1 MAQFWLKLSVRRVVI
16 TILLANLVGIPIIF
30 MFHKPAA
37 LHLQSILDNLNSR
50 LGMDTLTEIPQLSL
64 WEHKRLGDLLKK
76 ASMPNKTVILTPLNH
91 AWVTAGMID
100 IYFESFREGE
110 NIQELV
116 NHIVIV
122 AIDKPAY
129 DSCTQIHP
137 HCFMLRTNG
146 IDFSG
151 EKVYMTEDYLKMTWR
166 KIKFLQNV
174 LEMGYN
180 FIFSDADILWFRNP
194 FTHLVEDFDVQIA
207 VDHLTD
213 ANTGFIYV
221 LSNKRTITLFKFWYG
236 TRDIQLGI
244 HEQDNFQKM
253 LQDKSVQDIGLK
265 LRFLDVNIFSGYCQR
280 SNDLLHVC
288 TMHATCC
295 VGLGQKMGYLRSAL
309 NTWKEFKALPPHE
322 KLSKVPDWGACQQ

>member
-1 MAQFWLKLSVRRVVI
+1 MAQIQLKLGMRRVVI
-16 TILLANLVGIPIIF
+16 TALLATFAGVPIAV
-30 MFHKPAA
+30 MFHE
-37 LHLQSILDNLNSR
+37 LHLQSIDDNINSH
-50 LGMDTLTEIPQLSL
+50 LTEDTLTEIPQLSFS
-64 WEHKRLGDLLKK
+64 ERKTLGDLLKN

-91 AWVTAGMID
+91 AWVAAGMLD

-122 AIDKPAY
+122 AVDKMAY

-146 IDFSG
+146 VDFSG
-151 EKVYMTEDYLKMTWR
+151 EKVYMTEDYFKMTWR

-194 FTHLVEDFDVQIA
+194 FTHLVEDFDVQMA

-221 LSNKRTITLFKFWYG
+221 LSNKRTIMLFKFWYG

-253 LQDKSVQDIGLK
+253 LQDKSIQDIGLK
-265 LRFLDVNIFSGYCQR
+265 LRFLDVNIFSGYCQG
-280 SNDLLHVC
+280 SNNWSQIC
-288 TMHATCC
+288 TMHANCC
-295 VGLGQKMGYLRSAL
+295 IGLEQKMERLQFAL
-309 NTWKEFKALPPHE
+309 HTWNEFKAHQMKSL
-322 KLSKVPDWGACQQ
+322 